1 VPVIALPKELQ
12 VHPEWFGVG
21 RSPVLGSVSPSSS
34 DTLCGT
40 YGTDLDIFGSSH
52 SDNLWPPE
60 YRRSRRVIR
69 IGPCSLVGPFCRRA
83 YPVVGVTRTSA
94 PDGGV
99 IRRLRSPKLKCE
111 TEENTDMSERIIV
124 LRTEQP
130 QRVLVDVC
138 SALADAINEPHAW
151 RTTDTELLTVYAE
164 AVSSLARLRRAQLA
178 GRPGTEV
185 PVAIIDHLLD
195 RLRQTQAGEIEM
207 PLADVVDRLHAEAI
221 RDLVTA

>member
-1 VPVIALPKELQ
+1 
-12 VHPEWFGVG
+12 
-21 RSPVLGSVSPSSS
+21 
-34 DTLCGT
+34 
-40 YGTDLDIFGSSH
+40 
-52 SDNLWPPE
+52 
-60 YRRSRRVIR
+60 
-69 IGPCSLVGPFCRRA
+69 
-83 YPVVGVTRTSA
+83 
-94 PDGGV
+94 
-99 IRRLRSPKLKCE
+99 
-111 TEENTDMSERIIV
+111 MSERIIV

-138 SALADAINEPHAW
+138 SVLADAINEPHAW

-195 RLRQTQAGEIEM
+195 RVRQTQAGEIEM